1 MTGYGIAIV
10 FLGVLIVS
18 LGLLL
23 LIAVSRRFRKE
34 LGIKAEEKEK
44 TQDVGFV
51 INAFHEVTKQLKE
64 KERELER
71 LKAVAEQRAETV
83 ESYTE
88 NILQCVSNG
97 VITFDL
103 EDRVATMNRA
113 ASEML
118 GIERFDAIGKTCN
131 ELFNEDICRAVSDT
145 REKRRQVVRM
155 ETGIETAKG
164 RLWIGYNTALLTDKK
179 DVAIG
184 VILSF
189 SDLTEVKRLQEEV
202 ELRERLTALGEMS
215 AGIAHELR
223 NPMGVIS
230 GYLNLLSKKADGSIR
245 SVIKSIQEEIDG
257 MNRIIGDM
265 LSFARPASINRA
277 RVDVADLLNGC
288 VNSVLAARGE
298 DVGIRTELSL
308 ERAEVFVDEVLMKQA
323 ICNIIQNAVE
333 AMPDGGRMSIEARV
347 GTDVTITVQD
357 TGMGIQKDKLKKI
370 FLPFFTTKDKGTGL
384 GLALAH
390 KIILSH
396 GGRIDVTSEEGKGS
410 TFRVVLPRG

>member
-1 MTGYGIAIV
+1 MTGHGIAIV

-23 LIAVSRRFRKE
+23 LIAVTRRFRKE
-34 LGIKAEEKEK
+34 IGIKAEEKEK

-71 LKAVAEQRAETV
+71 LKAVAELRAETV

-103 EDRVATMNRA
+103 EDRVTTMNRA

-118 GIERFDAIGKTCN
+118 GIERLDAIGKVCN

-155 ETGIETAKG
+155 EAGVETANG

-230 GYLNLLSKKADGSIR
+230 GYLNLLAKKADGSIR
-245 SVIKSIQEEIDG
+245 SVIKSIQEEIEG

-265 LSFARPASINRA
+265 LSFARPASLNRA

-288 VNSVLAARGE
+288 INSVLAARGE
-298 DVGIRTELSL
+298 DVGIRMELSL
-308 ERAEVFVDEVLMKQA
+308 EKAEVFVDEVLMKQA
-323 ICNIIQNAVE
+323 LCNIIQNAVE
-333 AMPDGGRMSIEARV
+333 AMPDGGRMSIEARA

-357 TGMGIQKDKLKKI
+357 TGMGIKKDKLKKI

-396 GGRIDVTSEEGKGS
+396 GGRIDVISEEGKGS